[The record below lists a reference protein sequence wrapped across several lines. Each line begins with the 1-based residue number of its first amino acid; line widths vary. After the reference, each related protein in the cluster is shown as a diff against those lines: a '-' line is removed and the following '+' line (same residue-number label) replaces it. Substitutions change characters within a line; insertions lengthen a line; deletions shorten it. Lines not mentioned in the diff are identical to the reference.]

1 MRFLFV
7 PVGSRTGYTR
17 SEPQEGKKKNTANC
31 IMTKERAR
39 AELSVS
45 SIANFKNSSPVDYI
59 IEFDGLG
66 IMAGMLILH
75 PGADEKRLMYLKKKR
90 RRRMRNAP
98 DDVRTADWKAVFF
111 TATKTTQKRQ
121 QGREKSGSKLSIPY
135 WVSKGA
141 LPNYKQ
147 NPLCFPFV
155 LAFSLRKSRL
165 VTGKKDQRRAATRG
179 PPMGDTCWNN
189 QLKSVKEVERLHSKV
204 SLLSHWN
211 YYTAIFYSVITKWI
225 AYY

>member
-45 SIANFKNSSPVDYI
+45 SIANFKNSSPLDYI

-75 PGADEKRLMYLKKKR
+75 PGADEKRLMYLKKK
-90 RRRMRNAP
+90 
-98 DDVRTADWKAVFF
+98 K
-111 TATKTTQKRQ
+111 TKTYAECA
-121 QGREKSGSKLSIPY
+121 G
-135 WVSKGA
+135 
-141 LPNYKQ
+141 
-147 NPLCFPFV
+147 
-155 LAFSLRKSRL
+155 
-165 VTGKKDQRRAATRG
+165 
-179 PPMGDTCWNN
+179 
-189 QLKSVKEVERLHSKV
+189 
-204 SLLSHWN
+204 
-211 YYTAIFYSVITKWI
+211 
-225 AYY
+225 